1 MSIGILTD
9 STADLPD
16 ELYQKFDI
24 GVIPLTV
31 NFGDDT
37 FIDGREITSEEFFQ
51 KLDQYNEQPTTS
63 MPSVGNFIEKY
74 KKLNKKYDRIISIHL
89 SGNLSGTL
97 NSAKLA
103 AKECSDIDIYPIDS
117 KSISLGLGFQVLYA
131 ARLIEAGKNISE
143 IKDKLAKARDNL
155 LLYFTVNDLT
165 YMKEGGRIGKAQAFL
180 GNILNISPIISISTE
195 TGEVKPLD
203 KVRGKKRTFR
213 KMLEIA
219 ENSVSGKDKVWIG
232 FAHGDR
238 KDDMLKFKNKLIDK
252 LDSSFNIDKEI
263 YETRISPT
271 LGSHVGPSVYA
282 GFIMTDIEIN

>member
-1 MSIGILTD
+1 MSIGLLTD

-16 ELYQKFDI
+16 EFYKQYDI
-24 GVIPLTV
+24 EVIPLSV

-37 FIDGREITSEEFFQ
+37 FIDGKEINSKEFFQ
-51 KLDQYNEQPTTS
+51 KLDQYNQQPTTS

-74 KKLNKKYDRIISIHL
+74 KKISQKYDQIISIHL

-103 AKECSDIDIYPIDS
+103 ARECSDINIYPVDS

-131 ARLIEAGKNISE
+131 AKLIEAGKDVSE
-143 IKDKLAKARDNL
+143 IKNKLTKARNNL

-180 GNILNISPIISISTE
+180 GSILNINPVISISTE
-195 TGEVKPLD
+195 TGEVEPLD
-203 KVRGKKRTFR
+203 KVRGEKRTFR
-213 KMLEIA
+213 KMIEIA
-219 ENSVSGKDKVWIG
+219 EDKITNKNKAWIG

-238 KDDMLKFKNKLIDK
+238 KKDMLKYKSKLLNKIN
-252 LDSSFNIDKEI
+252 SNYNIDTEI
-263 YETRISPT
+263 YETKISPT

-282 GFIMTDIEIN
+282 GFIMTGIDLS

>member
-180 GNILNISPIISISTE
+180 GSILNINPVISISTE
-195 TGEVKPLD
+195 TGEVEPLD

-219 ENSVSGKDKVWIG
+219 ESRVSGKDKVWIG

-282 GFIMTDIEIN
+282 GFIMTDIELN